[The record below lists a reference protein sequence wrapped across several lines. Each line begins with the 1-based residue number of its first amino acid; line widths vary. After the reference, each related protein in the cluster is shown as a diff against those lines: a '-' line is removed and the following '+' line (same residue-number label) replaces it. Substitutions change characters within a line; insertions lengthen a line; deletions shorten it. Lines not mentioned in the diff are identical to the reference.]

1 MVGNYF
7 SGENHISLDPVVH
20 IPVPTIH
27 TIHMISAITYLL
39 FKTTTSMNLITE
51 TPSYTGAGQ
60 GLELI
65 WGMINGESL
74 IKLNGTLFQ
83 AVIEGHNNLLLD
95 REDLEHTR
103 KDKKRKFMFPKS

>member
-27 TIHMISAITYLL
+27 AIHMISAITYLL

-51 TPSYTGAGQ
+51 VPSYTGAGQ
-60 GLELI
+60 GLELMMGNDK
-65 WGMINGESL
+65 WR
-74 IKLNGTLFQ
+74 
-83 AVIEGHNNLLLD
+83 VID
-95 REDLEHTR
+95 
-103 KDKKRKFMFPKS
+103 